1 MGRSSMKA
9 PNADKTSVDAAD
21 PTVLLICEDM
31 MVIPRLEDAARAAGL
46 SPVVVDSPEK
56 LDAEGPPTPRRV
68 QITEPLEG
76 SDGRFLR
83 SVLTW
88 NPALIVFD
96 LSASGLP
103 WERWIQIL
111 STSAATRRIALV
123 AFGPHVEARTLA
135 RARDLGVNAALPRGA
150 FLAAL
155 PGVLA
160 EHARKPDRSAI
171 ELGCRGALDA
181 RVVEGIRLSQAGE
194 YFAAHEHL
202 EAAVLTTDGPESSLY
217 RVLLQLVVAYL
228 HLERGNRRGVQK
240 MLFRLQPWLAP
251 LPERCRGIDI
261 SALRQTAQAL
271 QALVDG
277 WSQEAPAPP
286 GSIPPPRIEIATD
299 PPS

>member
-1 MGRSSMKA
+1 MNA
-9 PNADKTSVDAAD
+9 PQANATGFEAAD
-21 PTVLLICEDM
+21 STVLLICEDM
-31 MVIPRLEDAARAAGL
+31 MVIPRLEDAARAVGL
-46 SPVVVDSPEK
+46 LPVVVDSPEK
-56 LDAEGPPTPRRV
+56 LDADGLPAPRRI

-83 SVLTW
+83 AVLNW

-111 STSAATRRIALV
+111 STSAATRRIALL
-123 AFGPHVEARTLA
+123 AFGPHVETRTLA
-135 RARDLGVNAALPRGA
+135 RARDLGVSSALARGA

-160 EHARKPDRSAI
+160 EHARRPDRSAI
-171 ELGCRGALDA
+171 ELACRGELDT

-194 YFAAHEHL
+194 FFAAHEQL
-202 EAAVLTTDGPESSLY
+202 EAAVLTTDGPESALY

-228 HLERGNRRGVQK
+228 HFERGNRRGVQK

-251 LPERCRGIDI
+251 LPERCRGIDV
-261 SALRQTAQAL
+261 SVVRQTVAAL
-271 QALVDG
+271 QSLVDG
-277 WSQEAPAPP
+277 WPPEAPTPP
-286 GSIPPPRIEIATD
+286 ASIPPFRIEIPHD
-299 PPS
+299 PPP